1 MHGIVPT
8 TALRATCSCTGDD
21 VIVGIDTNI
30 CYIILLLLPH
40 VLFSFTT
47 LLFGRTSIE
56 VLCGG
61 SIISVLRHE

>member
-1 MHGIVPT
+1 LFSAP
-8 TALRATCSCTGDD
+8 GDD

-30 CYIILLLLPH
+30 CCNILLLLPH
-40 VLFSFTT
+40 DVLFSFTT

-61 SIISVLRHE
+61 SIITVLRHE